1 MPAFHRDAEHLS
13 VSDRTANKVIL
24 WFHVALTFLS
34 RWEQR
39 KVSVIPPF
47 DIFRTVD
54 GQWLWL
60 ESAPT
65 LDTAKERVNALMAAL
80 PTEYMVSSH
89 VTGKRISLK
98 PGDSDWSE
106 VFRPKTA

>member
-1 MPAFHRDAEHLS
+1 MARSHFVAMGAE
-13 VSDRTANKVIL
+13 
-24 WFHVALTFLS
+24 
-34 RWEQR
+34 

-54 GQWLWL
+54 GHWLWV

-65 LDTAKERVNALMAAL
+65 LEAAKKRVNELMAAL
-80 PTEYMVSSH
+80 PTQYMVFSH
-89 VTGKRISLK
+89 VTGNRISLK

-106 VFRPKTA
+106 LIRPKTA